1 MKFATLY
8 AVLFGLFT
16 CGVGMNAALAHYQV
30 EKDNSVPAPSAIA
43 LATKNTNEEFIVRG
57 NEPFWSVTVSRRGI
71 VYSTPEIRGRRYPYV
86 APTTA
91 QGRPPDVVRVY
102 RLNGQPSGILVIK
115 KADACSDTMSD
126 KVYPYSATLILGNRV
141 LDGCAEKK

>member
-1 MKFATLY
+1 MKSVTFY
-8 AVLFGLFT
+8 AVLFGLT
-16 CGVGMNAALAHYQV
+16 CGLGIKAALAN
-30 EKDNSVPAPSAIA
+30 DWTSTSNAIA
-43 LATKNTNEEFIVRG
+43 LATKNTNEEFTVVG

-71 VYSTPEIRGRRYPYV
+71 VYSTPEIRGRRYPYL
-86 APTTA
+86 APATA

-126 KVYPYSATLILGNRV
+126 KVYPYNATLILGNRV
-141 LDGCAEKK
+141 LEGCAEKK